1 MRVLDII
8 AHWHFFAVLSPGR
21 RSMVD
26 GRWSMVDGTPS
37 VKQVPRTGGKLGF
50 RGDVAAKPGVDRSTG
65 QDVVFEFPVQE

>member
-8 AHWHFFAVLSPGR
+8 AHWHFFAVLSP
-21 RSMVD
+21 

>member
-21 RSMVD
+21 R
-26 GRWSMVDGTPS
+26 SMVDGTPS